1 MAAMKAS
8 DLSPVIRSTL
18 VPLPDYPG
26 AQAIVPPPPPL
37 RVPLKGVEEQVL
49 KAHEALAMLQARLAS
64 LPNPNLVLRT
74 LDRREAVRSSQIEGT
89 HAGLDH
95 VFEYEATG
103 SGHGLPADVRV
114 TANYVIALDH
124 GLQVVRAAGSSQA
137 LTLDLIRKLHELL
150 MEGDEAYRNK
160 DVPGQFR
167 TRQNWIGARSIYDA
181 KIVPPPPDRLDA
193 PLRNLEA
200 GLQYA
205 ASAEDQYRVSIIVR
219 MAIMH
224 AYFELVHPFLD
235 GNGRIGRILLPLMLA
250 AEGYPPVYLAGHL
263 KNHQSQYSRALGNA
277 QLQEKW
283 AEWIGFLANGV
294 TVSCVDSVKTAEDLL
309 AIRASWTQRLAH
321 LRRDASA
328 LAALDVILGSP
339 VITAN
344 KLRDA
349 LTVSFPAANTAITQ
363 LETADILRP
372 TGKQGRNRAFI
383 AHEVIARLDRS

>member
-1 MAAMKAS
+1 M
-8 DLSPVIRSTL
+8 R
-18 VPLPDYPG
+18 
-26 AQAIVPPPPPL
+26 
-37 RVPLKGVEEQVL
+37 
-49 KAHEALAMLQARLAS
+49 
-64 LPNPNLVLRT
+64 RT
-74 LDRREAVRSSQIEGT
+74 G
-89 HAGLDH
+89 
-95 VFEYEATG
+95 
-103 SGHGLPADVRV
+103 
-114 TANYVIALDH
+114 
-124 GLQVVRAAGSSQA
+124 
-137 LTLDLIRKLHELL
+137 K
-150 MEGDEAYRNK
+150 K
-160 DVPGQFR
+160 DVPGHFR
-167 TRQNWIGARSIYDA
+167 TRQNWIGAHSIYDA

-193 PLRNLEA
+193 SLRNLEA

-224 AYFELVHPFLD
+224 AYFELLHPFLD

-263 KNHQSQYSRALGNA
+263 KNHQPQYSRALGEA
-277 QLQEKW
+277 QLKEKW
-283 AEWIGFLANGV
+283 AEWIGFLADGV

-321 LRRDASA
+321 LRSDASA

-349 LTVSFPAANTAITQ
+349 LKVSFPAANTAITQ
-363 LETADILRP
+363 LETADILKP

>member
-1 MAAMKAS
+1 MKAS
-8 DLSPVIRSTL
+8 DLSPAIRSTL

-49 KAHEALAMLQARLAS
+49 KAHEALAALQARLAS
-64 LPNPNLVLRT
+64 LPNPSLVLRT

-114 TANYVIALDH
+114 TANYVVALDH
-124 GLQVVRAAGSSQA
+124 GLKVVRTTGSSQA
-137 LTLDLIRKLHELL
+137 LTLDLIRQLHELL
-150 MEGDEAYRNK
+150 MEGDEAYLKK
-160 DVPGQFR
+160 DTPGRFR
-167 TRQNWIGARSIYDA
+167 ARQNWIGARSIYDA
-181 KIVPPPPDRLDA
+181 KIVPPPPAMLDA

-200 GLQYA
+200 GLHYA
-205 ASAEDQYRVSIIVR
+205 ASEEDQYSVSIIVR
-219 MAIMH
+219 MAVMH

-250 AEGYPPVYLAGHL
+250 AEGYPPVYLAGYL
-263 KNHQSQYSRALGNA
+263 KNHQAQYSRALGKA
-277 QLQEKW
+277 QLKEKW
-283 AEWIGFLANGV
+283 AEWIGFLADGV
-294 TVSCVDSVKTAEDLL
+294 TVSSADSVKTAEDLL
-309 AIRASWTQRLAH
+309 AIRAGWTQRLAH
-321 LRRDASA
+321 LRSDASA
-328 LAALDVILGSP
+328 HAALDVLLGNP

-344 KLRDA
+344 ILRDA
-349 LTVSFPAANTAITQ
+349 LKISFPAANTAIVQ
-363 LETADILRP
+363 LKTADILKP

-383 AHEVIARLDRS
+383 AHEVIARLDHS